1 MRSTSF
7 RGLGVG
13 VGGRDLPYFM
23 QPEMLSLSLSLSLC
37 ETLGINRY
45 LLFFSKSR
53 GITPWMQLVVQRRG
67 LHSMADMIL
76 GRWDHVPAFL

>member
-23 QPEMLSLSLSLSLC
+23 QPEMLSLSLSLFLC
-37 ETLGINRY
+37 VKPLESTGTFC
-45 LLFFSKSR
+45 FFQKA
-53 GITPWMQLVVQRRG
+53 GG
-67 LHSMADMIL
+67 
-76 GRWDHVPAFL
+76 